1 MANPNP
7 NTSGLRPGGWTDEQR
22 QKSIETRRM
31 KADKKYGI
39 YLDNLREG
47 QRPATAAKNA
57 GLTTDAIRMRRAKD
71 PAWVEME
78 REAEAEAAEVV
89 EGALLEAAVQGNVP
103 AQQMWLK
110 KRSAERWADE
120 PTKVE
125 HEHKI
130 AIEAGPRME
139 RIAALMARLEE
150 RRELHAGP
158 PDIEGE
164 VVE

>member
-7 NTSGLRPGGWTDEQR
+7 RRENLGPPGWTDEQR
-22 QKSIETRRM
+22 AKSIATRKL
-31 KADKKYGI
+31 KADKRWAT
-39 YLDNLREG
+39 YLENLKAG

-57 GLTTDAIRMRRAKD
+57 GLSTDSIRKRRTED
-71 PAWVEME
+71 PAWLETE
-78 REAEAEAAEVV
+78 RLAESEAAEVV
-89 EGALLEAAVQGNVP
+89 EEALLEAAVSGNVP

-110 KRSAERWADE
+110 KRSADRWADE
-120 PTKVE
+120 PAKVE
-125 HEHKI
+125 HEHKL

-139 RIAALMARLEE
+139 RIAALMARLEQ
-150 RRELHAGP
+150 RQELNAGP

>member
-22 QKSIETRRM
+22 AKSIATRKM
-31 KADKKYGI
+31 KADKRWAQ
-39 YLDNLREG
+39 YLENLRLG

-57 GLTTDAIRMRRAKD
+57 GLGTDAIRKRRTED
-71 PAWVEME
+71 PAWLETE
-78 REAEAEAAEVV
+78 RQAESEAAEVV
-89 EGALLEAAVQGNVP
+89 EEALLGAAVSGNVP

-120 PTKVE
+120 PSKVE
-125 HEHKI
+125 VEHKL

-139 RIAALMARLEE
+139 RIAALMARLEQ
-150 RRELHAGP
+150 RQELNAGP